1 MVPSL
6 GNFTLW
12 LSLCFA
18 ILQFIISY
26 KKISHFRSKLNSVAV
41 NGLLLCA
48 LISFFSLMYS
58 YVVSD
63 FSVMNVF
70 QNSHTTKPLMYKVS
84 AVWGNHE
91 GSMLLWMLV
100 LTIFNYF
107 IFKLYN
113 QTNSIFIS
121 KALETQ
127 AFIIIGFLLFTLLT
141 SNPFERILPA
151 QPNGLGFNPIL
162 QDPALAIHPPLLYI
176 GYVGFSAAF
185 SLSIATLSLRN
196 NEKIPWY
203 IYMKPFVIAAWT
215 FLTIGIAFG
224 SVWAYYE
231 LGWGGWWFWDPVE
244 NASFMP
250 WLLGT
255 ALLHSLIIVE
265 KKKSLQS
272 WVLLLSILAFLLSV
286 VGTFLVRSGILT
298 SVHTFALDPSRGIYI
313 LAFTALLGGYSLILF
328 GVKSKKYLKNNYFS
342 FLSKEGSILINN
354 ILMVIVCATVFLGTI
369 YPLLVEAF
377 TNNKISVGEPYYN
390 STVVPIMIPAILVMG
405 IGPILSW
412 GREDKSKT
420 FKKIFPSILLTV
432 VITVFI
438 FSFYQSYNL
447 IGIVG
452 ILLAFWIISNNLIIL
467 FQKIANRSNGMIIA
481 HLGIGLLILGIT
493 GSSVWQEEKI
503 TRMKINNEVKIKKYN
518 IIFKEI
524 NEIRGPNYVALQG
537 NFLVND
543 EKKNIITKLKPENRF
558 YPITSNFTT
567 EASIHTNLLRDLYIV
582 LGEGNLSDGWV
593 VRIYY
598 NPLVIWIWIGA
609 LAIFLGGIVTMTNN
623 LKKLKSLSK

>member
-1 MVPSL
+1 MAPYL
-6 GNFTLW
+6 GNFALW

-18 ILQFIISY
+18 VFQFINSSIKNNNSILQFN
-26 KKISHFRSKLNSVAV
+26 KIAV
-41 NGLLLCA
+41 NGLLFCSLV
-48 LISFFSLMYS
+48 SFFSLMYS
-58 YVVSD
+58 HVVSD
-63 FSVMNVF
+63 FSLINVF
-70 QNSHTTKPLMYKVS
+70 QNSHTTKPLLYKIS
-84 AVWGNHE
+84 GVWGNHE
-91 GSMLLWMLV
+91 GSMLLWILV
-100 LTIFNYF
+100 LTIFNFF

-113 QTNSIFIS
+113 QTNSKFVS
-121 KALETQ
+121 KVLETQ
-127 AFIIIGFLLFTLLT
+127 ALITVGFVLFTILT
-141 SNPFERILPA
+141 SNPFERMDVV
-151 QPNGLGFNPIL
+151 QTNGLGFNPIL

-185 SLSIATLSLRN
+185 SMSIATLSLGN
-196 NEKIPWY
+196 NEKILWY
-203 IYMKPFVIAAWT
+203 SYMKPFVIAAWT
-215 FLTIGIAFG
+215 FLTIGIALG

-255 ALLHSLIIVE
+255 ALLHSLITVE
-265 KKKSLQS
+265 KKRSLQS

-313 LAFTALLGGYSLILF
+313 LAFTAILGGYSLILF
-328 GVKSKKYLKNNYFS
+328 GLKSKKHFNNSYFS
-342 FLSKEGSILINN
+342 FFSKEGSILVNN
-354 ILMVIVCATVFLGTI
+354 ILMVVVCASVFLGTI

-405 IGPILSW
+405 IGPMLSW
-412 GREDKSKT
+412 GREDKSKI
-420 FKKIFPSILLTV
+420 FKKIFPSILLTAI
-432 VITVFI
+432 ITIFI
-438 FSFYQSYNL
+438 FLFYQTYSF

-452 ILLAFWIISNNLIIL
+452 ILLAFWIISNSVIIL
-467 FQKIANRSNGMIIA
+467 FRKKENLSNGMIIA

-503 TRMKINNEVKIKKYN
+503 TQMKIGNETNIQEYN
-518 IIFKEI
+518 IILKEI
-524 NEIRGPNYVALQG
+524 NEIKGPNYLALQG
-537 NFLVND
+537 NFFVYDKN
-543 EKKNIITKLKPENRF
+543 KNIIAKLKPENRF
-558 YPITSNFTT
+558 YPIRNNFTT

-582 LGEGNLSDGWV
+582 LGEGNLNDGWV

-609 LAIFLGGIVTMTNN
+609 LTIFLGGIVSMNSN
-623 LKKLKSLSK
+623 LKKLQRLS

>member
-1 MVPSL
+1 MAPYL
-6 GNFTLW
+6 GNLSLW
-12 LSLCFA
+12 LSLFFA
-18 ILQFIISY
+18 ISQFFVSKKNKKSKFITISV
-26 KKISHFRSKLNSVAV
+26 I
-41 NGLLLCA
+41 GLLISS
-48 LISFFSLMYS
+48 LISFFLLMYS
-58 YVVSD
+58 HVVSD
-63 FSVMNVF
+63 FSVLNVF
-70 QNSHTTKPLMYKVS
+70 QNSHTTKPLLYKVS
-84 AVWGNHE
+84 GTWGNHE
-91 GSMLLWMLV
+91 GSMLLWILV

-113 QTNSIFIS
+113 EKNSIFIS
-121 KALETQ
+121 KTLETQ
-127 AFIIIGFLLFTLLT
+127 AFITVGFILFTVLT
-141 SNPFERILPA
+141 SNPFEIISPTQA
-151 QPNGLGFNPIL
+151 DGLGFNPIL

-176 GYVGFSAAF
+176 GYVGFSAVF
-185 SLSIATLSLRN
+185 SFSIATLALEN
-196 NEKIPWY
+196 NEKIPWHS
-203 IYMKPFVIAAWT
+203 YMKPFVVAAWT

-224 SVWAYYE
+224 AVWAYYE

-255 ALLHSLIIVE
+255 ALLHSLITVE

-313 LAFTALLGGYSLILF
+313 LAFTAILGGYSLILF
-328 GVKSKKYLKNNYFS
+328 GLKSKKYLNNSYFS
-342 FLSKEGSILINN
+342 FFSKEGSILINN
-354 ILMVIVCATVFLGTI
+354 ILMVVVCSSVFLGTI

-390 STVVPIMIPAILVMG
+390 STVVPIMIPAILIMG

-412 GREDKSKT
+412 GKGDKSKT
-420 FKKIFPSILLTV
+420 FKKIFPSVLLTAI
-432 VITVFI
+432 ITLFI
-438 FSFYQSYNL
+438 FLFYQSYNL

-452 ILLAFWIISNNLIIL
+452 IVLASWIISNNVIIL
-467 FQKIANRSNGMIIA
+467 FQKRENLSNGMIVA

-503 TRMKINNEVKIKKYN
+503 IQMKVNNETNIKEYN

-524 NEIRGPNYVALQG
+524 NEIKGPNYFALQG
-537 NFLVND
+537 NFFVYDKN
-543 EKKNIITKLKPENRF
+543 KNIITKLQPENRF
-558 YPITSNFTT
+558 YPVTNNFTT
-567 EASIHTNLLRDLYIV
+567 EVSIHTNLLRDLYMV
-582 LGEGNLSDGWV
+582 LGEGNLNDGWI

-609 LAIFLGGIVTMTNN
+609 LTIFLGGLISMNSN
-623 LKKLKSLSK
+623 LKKLQRLS